1 MLLQYLNHSLSKL
14 AFITPSAKSVLRADL
29 LEWAESRSVR
39 DWRHKYSGANVGIF
53 SSDNF
58 FISLVLLLLDGYAKR
73 IILLP
78 SALDHAG
85 SVDLARKAEC
95 TCIISDR
102 VEFSLEGIGLADPLP
117 PFQTGLNGH
126 NATNVGTLYS
136 TEWVLS
142 TSGTTKTPKL
152 VSHSLDTLSKSVK
165 RDANKGFDLC
175 WGLFYDLN
183 RFAGIQVY
191 LQSLIGGSSLA
202 LPSADTTLENKLAF
216 FEQVGCNAISATPTL
231 WRKILMTPGSLKLQL
246 KLITLGG
253 EIADQS
259 ILSAL
264 KKAYPLARIT
274 HIYASTE
281 AGVGFSVSDGLE
293 GFPAH
298 YLGGTLSSV
307 NLRISQDGIL
317 EIKPVISG
325 QKYLGESIHLTK
337 DDGFLSTGDRVQ
349 VRDERVFFLGRDSG
363 AINVGGNKVQPEKI
377 EQILLEHPEIAMASV
392 IPKRSGITGSLVE
405 ARIVLKAEIN
415 STISIP
421 VLRQWCMDRLD
432 RHEVPAIFK
441 ILKDI
446 DTNSTGKLS
455 RKEI

>member
-1 MLLQYLNHSLSKL
+1 MLLHCLKDSPLNL

-29 LEWAESRSVR
+29 LEWAESPLVR
-39 DWRHKYSGANVGIF
+39 DWRLKHSGVNVGIC

-58 FISLVLLLLDGYAKR
+58 YIGLSLLVLDGYAKR
-73 IILLP
+73 IILFP
-78 SALDHAG
+78 VGLDKDG
-85 SVDLARKAEC
+85 LFDLARKAEC
-95 TCIISDR
+95 STIISDKI
-102 VEFSLEGIGLADPLP
+102 EFSLQGIGLADPLP
-117 PFQTGLNGH
+117 PFQSGLQGK
-126 NATNVGTLYS
+126 NAPNVTAACS
-136 TEWVLS
+136 TQWVLS

-152 VSHSLDTLSKSVK
+152 VAHSLDTLSKSVK
-165 RDANKGFDLC
+165 KDANKGSDLC
-175 WGLFYDLN
+175 WGLLYDLN
-183 RFAGIQVY
+183 RFAGIQVF

-231 WRKILMTPGSLKLQL
+231 WRKILMTPGSQKLQL
-246 KLITLGG
+246 KFITLGG

-264 KKAYPLARIT
+264 KKAYPFARIT

-298 YLGGTLSSV
+298 YLDGTLTSV
-307 NLRISQDGIL
+307 KLRISEDGIL
-317 EIKPVISG
+317 EIKPVIIG
-325 QKYLGESIHLTK
+325 QKYLNESIHLTN

-349 VRDERVFFLGRDSG
+349 LRDDRVFFLGRDSG

-377 EQILLEHPEIAMASV
+377 EQTLLGHPEIAMASV

-405 ARIVLKAEIN
+405 ARIVLKAEVN

-421 VLRQWCMDRLD
+421 LLRQWCMDRLD

-446 DTNSTGKLS
+446 G
-455 RKEI
+455 